1 MSVGAYNGP
10 NTVLSGPGEDLERIV
25 AAFEDEAIRC
35 TWLQTSHAFHSE
47 LLDPVLDEFESYAAQ
62 LQFAVPTLPLVCNR
76 TGAVLTAQT
85 PLDAQYWR
93 RHSRQPVQFAE
104 SVRTVAALGCS
115 VLMEIGPQPVLT
127 GAAVQVWPEHLAAP
141 RAIVSMRK
149 GVGDRRQIADAL
161 AAAYVGG
168 HRPDFA
174 ALHRQPRRRLEL
186 PTYPFQ
192 RRRFW
197 PKASGIAIDGPAVS
211 GILGSAK
218 DLASGDSVYTSR
230 LSVKSQPWL
239 SDHVIYGT
247 VVVPGATYAAM
258 ALAAVGA
265 PARVKDVFFYEPIIL
280 PEKSSR
286 EVQLTLSPLEE
297 SGESSFRV
305 HSRPYGV
312 RDAEWSLNA
321 DGTVVTG
328 VDDET
333 SPEPSE
339 AVDTVIERLNRMR
352 PQELFETF
360 ADMELAWGPNWSGSL
375 KSLWLGEGEAI
386 GDIIVG
392 EELAEHL
399 GSEPMH
405 PVLMDLCTGVAFPA
419 FPALL
424 AAEQGVN
431 DLFLPLR
438 YGQVMLA
445 EKMPRRFYCR
455 AKWHTSALDSET
467 QVFDLDFVDRDGRQL
482 GGIREFTVKRAPRE
496 ALLRGLGGDTTR
508 LLYTLGWQEVPP
520 PAASDDAG
528 GANGTWLIAGFDELA
543 ANVPGC
549 IPFDRTSDSE
559 PLGQVLA
566 QAHERGLPFSGVVWR
581 SAAPGAEGVERG
593 YRRASRGR
601 DRQPAQCRAHRAR
614 RLTKRQ
620 RETSEWSLDHHRARR
635 GDRVRRAGRPRAGS
649 AMGIRAH
656 HRQRGTGPALQTGR
670 FRRVR

>member
-1 MSVGAYNGP
+1 M
-10 NTVLSGPGEDLERIV
+10 
-25 AAFEDEAIRC
+25 
-35 TWLQTSHAFHSE
+35 
-47 LLDPVLDEFESYAAQ
+47 
-62 LQFAVPTLPLVCNR
+62 
-76 TGAVLTAQT
+76 LTAQT

-141 RAIVSMRK
+141 RAIVSLRK

-174 ALHRQPRRRLEL
+174 ALHRAAAAAGSNCPPIRSSAAASGRRR
-186 PTYPFQ
+186 
-192 RRRFW
+192 
-197 PKASGIAIDGPAVS
+197 SGITVDGPAVS

-218 DLASGDSVYTSR
+218 DLASGDTVYTSR

-258 ALAAVGA
+258 ALAAVGT

-280 PEKSSR
+280 PEKSFSR
-286 EVQLTLSPLEE
+286 GAADAASARRRQRST
-297 SGESSFRV
+297 FQV

-321 DGTVVTG
+321 EGTVVTRCRRRAG
-328 VDDET
+328 PEQPDPVD
-333 SPEPSE
+333 
-339 AVDTVIERLNRMR
+339 AAIERLNRMR

-399 GSEPMH
+399 GTEPMH

-438 YGQVMLA
+438 YGQVTLK

-455 AKWHTSALDSET
+455 ARWHESALDSET
-467 QVFDLDFVDRDGRQL
+467 QVFDLDFVDRDGRLL

-496 ALLRGLGGDTTR
+496 ALLRGLGGDATR
-508 LLYTLGWQEVPP
+508 LLYTLGWHEVPP
-520 PAASDDAG
+520 PRAVEEHG
-528 GANGTWLIAGFDELA
+528 RLQRHLA
-543 ANVPGC
+543 
-549 IPFDRTSDSE
+549 DR
-559 PLGQVLA
+559 
-566 QAHERGLPFSGVVWR
+566 RI
-581 SAAPGAEGVERG
+581 
-593 YRRASRGR
+593 
-601 DRQPAQCRAHRAR
+601 
-614 RLTKRQ
+614 
-620 RETSEWSLDHHRARR
+620 
-635 GDRVRRAGRPRAGS
+635 RRAGRQGAGLHPVRHGAPIRSPWDRCWRRRTS
-649 AMGIRAH
+649 AAAVLRCRLAQ
-656 HRQRGTGPALQTGR
+656 HRGR
-670 FRRVR
+670 PG